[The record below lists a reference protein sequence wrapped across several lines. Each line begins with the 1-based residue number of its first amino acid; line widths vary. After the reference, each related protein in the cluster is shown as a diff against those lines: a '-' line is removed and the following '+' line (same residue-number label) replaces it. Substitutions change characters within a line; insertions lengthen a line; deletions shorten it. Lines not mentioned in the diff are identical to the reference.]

1 MSGKKVHILKRK
13 KGIAVVWI
21 CLLLGALPC
30 KAQMTYGVT
39 GLLHMPSADMQ
50 RDGTLMIGGNF
61 LDKHNLPSQ
70 WWWGHDTF
78 NYFVN
83 VTFLDRLEL
92 AYVCTLVK
100 GKPENSFWPEVTWG
114 KFVNQDRH
122 FAGRLQVLKEG
133 EWWKHMPAVVLGV
146 SDPTTGGSYDYADL
160 AVKGDANGYFNRMYL
175 AMTKH
180 FDVRVGELGVHAA
193 WLYNRRTDYPLNG
206 PAVGVNFKPAF
217 HKELN
222 LIAEYDS
229 KTVNVG
235 FTYSMWSDHFNLL
248 FELQDGK
255 YVSAGLVYKVN
266 LIGGNRWKH
275 WR

>member
-1 MSGKKVHILKRK
+1 MAGKKNCIRK
-13 KGIAVVWI
+13 KRMVAVWI
-21 CLLLGALPC
+21 CLLFGVLTC
-30 KAQMTYGVT
+30 KAQLTNGVT

-61 LDKHNLPSQ
+61 LNRHNLPNNF
-70 WWWGHDTF
+70 WWGYNSY
-78 NYFVN
+78 NYFLN
-83 VTFLDRLEL
+83 VTFFKRLEI
-92 AYVCTLVK
+92 AYVCTLFK
-100 GKPENSFWPEVTWG
+100 GKKENSYWPEITWG

-122 FAGRLQVLKEG
+122 FAARLQVLREG
-133 EWWKHMPAVVLGV
+133 EWWKHMPALVLGV
-146 SDPTTGGSYDYADL
+146 NDPTTGSGGDYTNM
-160 AVKGDANGYFNRMYL
+160 AVEGNGNGYFNRMYI

-180 FDVRVGELGVHAA
+180 FDIRCGELGVHAA

-206 PAVGVNFKPAF
+206 PAVGVNFRPAF

-222 LIAEYDS
+222 VIAEYDS

>member
-30 KAQMTYGVT
+30 KAQLTYGVT

-122 FAGRLQVLKEG
+122 FAARFQVFKEG

-146 SDPTTGGSYDYADL
+146 SDPTTGSGGDYINM
-160 AVKGDANGYFNRMYL
+160 AVEGTGNGYFNRMYL

>member
-1 MSGKKVHILKRK
+1 MAGKKNKIWKNR

-21 CLLLGALPC
+21 CLLFGVLPG
-30 KAQMTYGVT
+30 KAQMTDGVT
-39 GLLHMPSADMQ
+39 GLLHMPSAEMQ
-50 RDGTLMIGGNF
+50 RDGTFIFGGNF
-61 LDKHNLPSQ
+61 LNKHNLPNQ
-70 WWWGHDTF
+70 YWWGYDSF
-78 NYFVN
+78 NYFLN
-83 VTFLDRLEL
+83 VTFFNRLEL
-92 AYVCTLVK
+92 AYICTLLK
-100 GKPENSFWPEVTWG
+100 GKKENSYWPEETYG

-122 FAGRLQVLKEG
+122 FAARLQVVREG
-133 EWWKHMPAVVLGV
+133 EWWKHMPAIVLGV
-146 SDPTTGGSYDYADL
+146 SDPTTGAGFDYTDMAVEGSS
-160 AVKGDANGYFNRMYL
+160 NGYFNRMYV

-180 FDVRVGELGVHAA
+180 FDIRCGELGVHAA

-206 PAVGVNFKPAF
+206 PAVGVNFRPAF

-222 LIAEYDS
+222 VIAEYDS

-266 LIGGNRWKH
+266 LLGGNRWKH

>member
-1 MSGKKVHILKRK
+1 MAGKKNCIRK
-13 KGIAVVWI
+13 KRMVAVWI
-21 CLLLGALPC
+21 CLLFGVLTC
-30 KAQMTYGVT
+30 KAQLTNGVT

-61 LDKHNLPSQ
+61 LNRHNLPNDF
-70 WWWGHDTF
+70 WWGYNSY
-78 NYFVN
+78 NYFLN
-83 VTFLDRLEL
+83 VTFFKRLEI
-92 AYVCTLVK
+92 AYVCTLFK
-100 GKPENSFWPEVTWG
+100 GKKENSYWPEITWG

-122 FAGRLQVLKEG
+122 FAARLQVLREG
-133 EWWKHMPAVVLGV
+133 EWWKYMPAVVLGV
-146 SDPTTGGSYDYADL
+146 NDPTTGSGGDYTNM
-160 AVKGDANGYFNRMYL
+160 AVEGNGNGYFNRMYL

>member
-1 MSGKKVHILKRK
+1 MAGKKNSIQKKRMA
-13 KGIAVVWI
+13 AVWV
-21 CLLLGALPC
+21 CLLFGVLTC
-30 KAQMTYGVT
+30 KAQLTNGVT

-61 LDKHNLPSQ
+61 LNRHNLPNNF
-70 WWWGHDTF
+70 WWGYNSY
-78 NYFVN
+78 NYFLN
-83 VTFLDRLEL
+83 VTFLKRLEI
-92 AYVCTLVK
+92 AYVCTLFK
-100 GKPENSFWPEVTWG
+100 GKKENSYWPEITWG

-122 FAGRLQVLKEG
+122 FAARLQVLREG

-146 SDPTTGGSYDYADL
+146 NDPTTGSGGDYTNM
-160 AVKGDANGYFNRMYL
+160 AVEGNGNGYFNRMYL

>member
-1 MSGKKVHILKRK
+1 MAGKKNSIQKKRM
-13 KGIAVVWI
+13 AAVWI
-21 CLLLGALPC
+21 CLLFGVLTC
-30 KAQMTYGVT
+30 KAQLTNGVT

-61 LDKHNLPSQ
+61 LNRHNLPNNF
-70 WWWGHDTF
+70 WWGYDSY
-78 NYFVN
+78 NYFLN
-83 VTFLDRLEL
+83 VTFFKRLEI
-92 AYVCTLVK
+92 AYVCTLFK
-100 GKPENSFWPEVTWG
+100 GKKENSYWPEITWG

-122 FAGRLQVLKEG
+122 FAARLQ
-133 EWWKHMPAVVLGV
+133 VLGV
-146 SDPTTGGSYDYADL
+146 SDPTTGAGFDYTDM
-160 AVKGDANGYFNRMYL
+160 AVEGAGNGYFNRMYL

>member
-1 MSGKKVHILKRK
+1 MAGKKNSIQKKRMA
-13 KGIAVVWI
+13 AVWV
-21 CLLLGALPC
+21 CLLFGVLTC
-30 KAQMTYGVT
+30 KAQLTNGVT

-61 LDKHNLPSQ
+61 LNRHNLPNNF
-70 WWWGHDTF
+70 WWGYNSY
-78 NYFVN
+78 NYFLN
-83 VTFLDRLEL
+83 VTFFKRLEI
-92 AYVCTLVK
+92 AYVCTLFK
-100 GKPENSFWPEVTWG
+100 GKKENSYWPEITWG

-122 FAGRLQVLKEG
+122 FAARLQVLREG
-133 EWWKHMPAVVLGV
+133 EWWKYMPSLVLGV
-146 SDPTTGGSYDYADL
+146 SDPTTGGSYDYTDL
-160 AVKGDANGYFNRMYL
+160 AVEGDANGYFNRMYL

-222 LIAEYDS
+222 LMAEYDS

>member
-1 MSGKKVHILKRK
+1 MAGKKNRMRNKRMA
-13 KGIAVVWI
+13 AVWV
-21 CLLLGALPC
+21 CLLFGVLTC
-30 KAQMTYGVT
+30 KAQLTNGVT

-61 LDKHNLPSQ
+61 LNRHNLPNNF
-70 WWWGHDTF
+70 WWGYNSY
-78 NYFVN
+78 NYFLN
-83 VTFLDRLEL
+83 VTFLKRLEI
-92 AYVCTLVK
+92 AYVCTLFK
-100 GKPENSFWPEVTWG
+100 GKKENSYWPEITWG

-122 FAGRLQVLKEG
+122 FAARLQVLREG
-133 EWWKHMPAVVLGV
+133 EWWKHMPALVLGV
-146 SDPTTGGSYDYADL
+146 NDPTTGSGGDYTNM
-160 AVKGDANGYFNRMYL
+160 AVEGNGNGYFNRMYL

>member
-30 KAQMTYGVT
+30 KAQLTYGVT
-39 GLLHMPSADMQ
+39 GLLHMPSAEMQ
-50 RDGTLMIGGNF
+50 RDGTLIFGGNF

-70 WWWGHDTF
+70 WWWGYDTF

-83 VTFLDRLEL
+83 VTFLKRLEIS
-92 AYVCTLVK
+92 YVCTLVK
-100 GKPENSFWPEVTWG
+100 GKKGNSYWPEMTWG

-122 FAGRLQVLKEG
+122 FAARFQILKEG
-133 EWWKHMPAVVLGV
+133 EWWKHMPSLVLGV
-146 SDPTTGGSYDYADL
+146 SDPMTGGTFEYTEM
-160 AVKGDANGYFNRMYL
+160 AVEGDANGYFNRMYL

-235 FTYSMWSDHFNLL
+235 FTYSLWSDHFNLL

>member
-1 MSGKKVHILKRK
+1 MAGKKNRMGKKRTV
-13 KGIAVVWI
+13 AVWV
-21 CLLLGALPC
+21 CLLFGVLTC
-30 KAQMTYGVT
+30 KAQFTDGVT

-50 RDGTLMIGGNF
+50 RDGTLIIGGNF
-61 LDKHNLPSQ
+61 LDRHNLPNNY
-70 WWWGHDTF
+70 WWGYDTF
-78 NYFVN
+78 NYFLN
-83 VTFLDRLEL
+83 VTFLNRLEI
-92 AYVCTLVK
+92 AYVCTLFK
-100 GKPENSFWPEVTWG
+100 GKKENSYWPAITYG

-122 FAGRLQVLKEG
+122 FAARLQVLREG

-146 SDPTTGGSYDYADL
+146 SDPTTGAGFDYTDMAVEGSS
-160 AVKGDANGYFNRMYL
+160 NGYFNRMYI

-180 FDVRVGELGVHAA
+180 FDVRAGELGVHAA

>member
-1 MSGKKVHILKRK
+1 MAGKKKRIWKNK

-21 CLLLGALPC
+21 CLLFGVLPG
-30 KAQMTYGVT
+30 KAQMTCGVT
-39 GLLHMPSADMQ
+39 GLLHMPSAEMQ

-61 LDKHNLPSQ
+61 LDKHNLPNQ
-70 WWWGHDTF
+70 YWWGYDSF
-78 NYFVN
+78 NYFLN
-83 VTFLDRLEL
+83 VTFFKRLEL
-92 AYVCTLVK
+92 AYVCTLFK
-100 GKPENSFWPEVTWG
+100 GKKENSYWPEETYG

-122 FAGRLQVLKEG
+122 FAARLQVLKEG
-133 EWWKHMPAVVLGV
+133 EWWKHMPAIVLGV
-146 SDPTTGGSYDYADL
+146 NDPTTGSGGEYTNMAIE
-160 AVKGDANGYFNRMYL
+160 GNGNGYFNRMY
-175 AMTKH
+175 AVMTKH
-180 FDVRVGELGVHAA
+180 FDVRAGELGVHAA

-206 PAVGVNFKPAF
+206 PAVGVNFRPAF

-222 LIAEYDS
+222 VIAEYDS

-266 LIGGNRWKH
+266 LLGGNRWKH

>member
-1 MSGKKVHILKRK
+1 MAGKKNSIQKKRMA
-13 KGIAVVWI
+13 AVWV
-21 CLLLGALPC
+21 CLLFGVLTC
-30 KAQMTYGVT
+30 KAQLTNGVT

-61 LDKHNLPSQ
+61 LNRHNLPNNF
-70 WWWGHDTF
+70 WWGYNSY
-78 NYFVN
+78 NYFLN
-83 VTFLDRLEL
+83 VTFLKRLEI
-92 AYVCTLVK
+92 AYVCTLFK
-100 GKPENSFWPEVTWG
+100 GKKENSYWPEITWG

-122 FAGRLQVLKEG
+122 FAARLQVLREG
-133 EWWKHMPAVVLGV
+133 EWWKHMPALVLGV
-146 SDPTTGGSYDYADL
+146 NDPTTGSGGDYTNM
-160 AVKGDANGYFNRMYL
+160 AVEGNGNGYFNRMYL

>member
-1 MSGKKVHILKRK
+1 MAGKKNRMWKKRMA
-13 KGIAVVWI
+13 AVWV
-21 CLLLGALPC
+21 CLLFGVLTC
-30 KAQMTYGVT
+30 KAQLTNGVT

-50 RDGTLMIGGNF
+50 RDGTLIIGGNF
-61 LDKHNLPSQ
+61 LNRHNLPNNY
-70 WWWGHDTF
+70 WWGYDSY
-78 NYFVN
+78 NYFLN
-83 VTFLDRLEL
+83 VTFLKRLEI
-92 AYVCTLVK
+92 AYVCTLFK
-100 GKPENSFWPEVTWG
+100 GKKENSYWPEITWG

-122 FAGRLQVLKEG
+122 FAARLQVLREG

-146 SDPTTGGSYDYADL
+146 SDPTTGGLFEYTDW
-160 AVKGDANGYFNRMYL
+160 AVKGSSNGFFNRMYL

>member
-1 MSGKKVHILKRK
+1 MAGKKNSIQKKRMA
-13 KGIAVVWI
+13 AVWV
-21 CLLLGALPC
+21 CLLFGVLTC
-30 KAQMTYGVT
+30 KAQLTNGVT

-50 RDGTLMIGGNF
+50 RDGTLIIGGNF
-61 LDKHNLPSQ
+61 LNRHNLPNNY
-70 WWWGHDTF
+70 WWGYDSY
-78 NYFVN
+78 NYFLN
-83 VTFLDRLEL
+83 VTFLKRLEI
-92 AYVCTLVK
+92 AYVCTLFK
-100 GKPENSFWPEVTWG
+100 GKKENSYWPEITWG

-122 FAGRLQVLKEG
+122 FAARLQVLREG
-133 EWWKHMPAVVLGV
+133 EWWKHMPALVLGV
-146 SDPTTGGSYDYADL
+146 NDPTTGSGGDYTNM
-160 AVKGDANGYFNRMYL
+160 AVEGNGNGYFNRMYI

>member
-1 MSGKKVHILKRK
+1 MVGKKNCIRK
-13 KGIAVVWI
+13 KRMAAVWV
-21 CLLLGALPC
+21 CLLFGVLTC
-30 KAQMTYGVT
+30 KAQLTNGVT

-61 LDKHNLPSQ
+61 LNRHNLPNNF
-70 WWWGHDTF
+70 WWGYDSY
-78 NYFVN
+78 NYFLN
-83 VTFLDRLEL
+83 VTFFKRLEI
-92 AYVCTLVK
+92 AYVCTLFK
-100 GKPENSFWPEVTWG
+100 GKKENSYWPEITWG

-122 FAGRLQVLKEG
+122 FAARLQVLREG

-146 SDPTTGGSYDYADL
+146 SDPKTGGLFEYTDW
-160 AVKGDANGYFNRMYL
+160 AVKGSSNGFFNRMYL

>member
-1 MSGKKVHILKRK
+1 MAGKKKRIWK
-13 KGIAVVWI
+13 NRKRIAVVWI
-21 CLLLGALPC
+21 CLLFGVLPG
-30 KAQMTYGVT
+30 KAQMTDGVT
-39 GLLHMPSADMQ
+39 GLLHMPSAEMQ
-50 RDGTLMIGGNF
+50 RDGTFMIGGNF
-61 LDKHNLPSQ
+61 LNKHNLPNQ
-70 WWWGHDTF
+70 YWWGYDSF
-78 NYFVN
+78 NYFLN
-83 VTFLDRLEL
+83 VTLFKRLEL
-92 AYVCTLVK
+92 AYICTLLK
-100 GKPENSFWPEVTWG
+100 GKKENKYWPAITYG

-122 FAGRLQVLKEG
+122 FAARLQVVREG
-133 EWWKHMPAVVLGV
+133 EWWKHMPAIVLGI
-146 SDPTTGGSYDYADL
+146 SDPTTGGSFDYTDM
-160 AVKGDANGYFNRMYL
+160 AVEGNSNGYFNRMYL

-180 FDVRVGELGVHAA
+180 FDIRCGELGVHAA

-206 PAVGVNFKPAF
+206 PAVGVNFRPAF

-222 LIAEYDS
+222 VIAEYDS

>member
-1 MSGKKVHILKRK
+1 MAGKKNRMWKKRMA
-13 KGIAVVWI
+13 AVWV
-21 CLLLGALPC
+21 CLLFGVLTC
-30 KAQMTYGVT
+30 KAQLTNGVT

-61 LDKHNLPSQ
+61 LNRHNLPNDF
-70 WWWGHDTF
+70 WWGYNSY
-78 NYFVN
+78 NYFLN
-83 VTFLDRLEL
+83 VTFLKRLEI
-92 AYVCTLVK
+92 AYVCTLFK
-100 GKPENSFWPEVTWG
+100 GKKENSYWPEITWG

-122 FAGRLQVLKEG
+122 FAARLQVLREG
-133 EWWKHMPAVVLGV
+133 EWWKHMPALVLGV
-146 SDPTTGGSYDYADL
+146 NDPTTGSGGDYTNM
-160 AVKGDANGYFNRMYL
+160 AVEGNGNGYFNRMYL

>member
-1 MSGKKVHILKRK
+1 MSGKKVYILKRK

-30 KAQMTYGVT
+30 KAQMTCGVT

-78 NYFVN
+78 NYFLN

-122 FAGRLQVLKEG
+122 FAARFQVFKEG

-146 SDPTTGGSYDYADL
+146 SDPTTGGSFEYTSL
-160 AVKGDANGYFNRMYL
+160 AVEGAGNGYFNRMYL

>member
-1 MSGKKVHILKRK
+1 MAGKKNCIRK
-13 KGIAVVWI
+13 KRMAAVWI
-21 CLLLGALPC
+21 CLLFGVLTC
-30 KAQMTYGVT
+30 KAQLTNGVT

-61 LDKHNLPSQ
+61 LNRHNLPNNY
-70 WWWGHDTF
+70 WWGYDSY
-78 NYFVN
+78 NYFLN
-83 VTFLDRLEL
+83 VTFLKRLEI
-92 AYVCTLVK
+92 AYVCTLFK
-100 GKPENSFWPEVTWG
+100 GKKENSYWPEITWG

-122 FAGRLQVLKEG
+122 FAARLQVLREG
-133 EWWKHMPAVVLGV
+133 EWWKHMPALVLGV
-146 SDPTTGGSYDYADL
+146 NDPTTGSGGDYTNM
-160 AVKGDANGYFNRMYL
+160 AVEGNGNGYFNRMYL

>member
-1 MSGKKVHILKRK
+1 MAGKKNRMWKKRMV
-13 KGIAVVWI
+13 AVWV
-21 CLLLGALPC
+21 CLLFGVLTC
-30 KAQMTYGVT
+30 RAQLTYGVT

-50 RDGTLMIGGNF
+50 RDGTFIIGGN
-61 LDKHNLPSQ
+61 LLSKANLPNQ
-70 WWWGHDTF
+70 YMWGYNSF
-78 NYFVN
+78 NYFLN
-83 VTFLDRLEL
+83 VTFFKRLEL
-92 AYVCTLVK
+92 AYICTLFK
-100 GKPENSFWPEVTWG
+100 GKEGNLYWPKETWG

-122 FAGRLQVLKEG
+122 FAARFQVIKEG
-133 EWWKHMPAVVLGV
+133 DWWKHMPALLLGIN
-146 SDPTTGGSYDYADL
+146 DPTTGGTFDYADM
-160 AVKGDANGYFNRMYL
+160 AIEGNGNGYFNRMYL

-266 LIGGNRWKH
+266 LIGGNQWKH

>member
-1 MSGKKVHILKRK
+1 MSEKKVHILKRK

-30 KAQMTYGVT
+30 KAQLTYGVT
-39 GLLHMPSADMQ
+39 GLLHMPSAEMQ
-50 RDGTLMIGGNF
+50 RDGTLIFGGNF

-70 WWWGHDTF
+70 WWWGYDTF

-83 VTFLDRLEL
+83 VTFLKRLEIS
-92 AYVCTLVK
+92 YVCTLVK
-100 GKPENSFWPEVTWG
+100 GKKGNSYWPEMTWG

-122 FAGRLQVLKEG
+122 FAARFQILKEG
-133 EWWKHMPAVVLGV
+133 EWWKHMPSLVLGV
-146 SDPTTGGSYDYADL
+146 SDPMTGGTFEYTEM
-160 AVKGDANGYFNRMYL
+160 AVEGDANGYFNRMYL

>member
-1 MSGKKVHILKRK
+1 MAGKKNCIRK
-13 KGIAVVWI
+13 KRMVAVWI
-21 CLLLGALPC
+21 CLLFGVLTC
-30 KAQMTYGVT
+30 KAQLTNGVT

-61 LDKHNLPSQ
+61 LNRHNLPNDF
-70 WWWGHDTF
+70 WWGYNSY
-78 NYFVN
+78 NYFLN
-83 VTFLDRLEL
+83 VTFLKRLEI
-92 AYVCTLVK
+92 AYVCTLFK
-100 GKPENSFWPEVTWG
+100 GKKENSYWPEITWG

-122 FAGRLQVLKEG
+122 FAARLQVLREG
-133 EWWKHMPAVVLGV
+133 EWWKYMPAVVLGV
-146 SDPTTGGSYDYADL
+146 SDPTTGAGFEYTDW
-160 AVKGDANGYFNRMYL
+160 AVKGDGDGYFNRMYL

-229 KTVNVG
+229 KTVNLG

>member
-122 FAGRLQVLKEG
+122 FAARFQVFKEG

-146 SDPTTGGSYDYADL
+146 NDPTTGGTKNYIDMG
-160 AVKGDANGYFNRMYL
+160 VEGDGNGYFNRMYL

>member
-1 MSGKKVHILKRK
+1 MA
-13 KGIAVVWI
+13 AVWV
-21 CLLLGALPC
+21 CLLFGVLTC
-30 KAQMTYGVT
+30 KAQLTNGVT

-122 FAGRLQVLKEG
+122 FAARFQVFKEG
-133 EWWKHMPAVVLGV
+133 EWWKHMPA
-146 SDPTTGGSYDYADL
+146 
-160 AVKGDANGYFNRMYL
+160 
-175 AMTKH
+175 TKH